1 MSLIHNERAKLTA
14 TYINGIAIAIF
25 AVGSF
30 APALNTSPGSIRA
43 DIGPTD
49 RNLPRSEPHTTFD
62 SETVPQEA
70 VMSNLEYLL
79 LTSIAPLGALVIAVA
94 LYYGTRRHDRVHPGE

>member
-30 APALNTSPGSIRA
+30 APALNTSPDRSVLTLA
-43 DIGPTD
+43 LQIGIC
-49 RNLPRSEPHTTFD
+49 LAASLILH
-62 SETVPQEA
+62 
-70 VMSNLEYLL
+70 L
-79 LTSIAPLGALVIAVA
+79 IA
-94 LYYGTRRHDRVHPGE
+94 RRFLKRLS